1 MFYYFYKT
9 FVDTRTYISDKPI
22 FESGSDKI
30 ILIRFYEQEYVYE
43 ILPVNYDLP

>member
-9 FVDTRTYISDKPI
+9 FVDTYISDKPI

-43 ILPVNYDLP
+43 ILPVIYDLP